1 MCAFCEQKW
10 RLAAPQPLP
19 PFRGNSFRSFAE
31 ATHWIGF
38 LIRHGLCRNTVASV
52 VAPRSAGVQE
62 RSKEGHA
69 MVSRQIKIGD
79 SRAHERVTLRCS
91 IALARG
97 LRVGEGWTLDMSEC
111 GCLVESSLP
120 VKVGDNLQVRL
131 LFHGSEPSMRVSL
144 AVVRWVQGFRFGI
157 QFIGI
162 EEQAR
167 ARLNRY
173 LLLLGGDPWS
183 RTFD

>member
-1 MCAFCEQKW
+1 
-10 RLAAPQPLP
+10 
-19 PFRGNSFRSFAE
+19 
-31 ATHWIGF
+31 
-38 LIRHGLCRNTVASV
+38 
-52 VAPRSAGVQE
+52 
-62 RSKEGHA
+62 

-79 SRAHERVTLRCS
+79 SRAHERVALRCS
-91 IALARG
+91 IALAQG

-131 LFHGSEPSMRVSL
+131 IFHGSEPSMRVSL
-144 AVVRWVQGFRFGI
+144 AMVRWVQGFRFGV

>member
-1 MCAFCEQKW
+1 
-10 RLAAPQPLP
+10 
-19 PFRGNSFRSFAE
+19 
-31 ATHWIGF
+31 
-38 LIRHGLCRNTVASV
+38 
-52 VAPRSAGVQE
+52 
-62 RSKEGHA
+62 

-79 SRAHERVTLRCS
+79 SRAHERFALRCS

-131 LFHGSEPSMRVSL
+131 TFHRSEPSMRVSL
-144 AVVRWVQGFRFGI
+144 AVVRWVQGFRFGV

-173 LLLLGGDPWS
+173 LFLLGGDPWS